1 MSVYRAAELSHP
13 TKDSYRMIGVDL
25 GTRYRKLFANRLCKS
40 GTGEIVRLKLYV
52 RADLFEQDVV

>member
-1 MSVYRAAELSHP
+1 
-13 TKDSYRMIGVDL
+13 MIGVDL